1 VDDQQRFSHVS
12 REAQGIQHQ
21 SPLSPSFCQRAEEF
35 LAQGNA
41 EQAHALCREGVARY
55 PDYATGHLVLG
66 KTYEAL
72 GRYLDALI
80 EYEAVLRMVPDSQ
93 IARRRVEEI
102 GRRDAEAF
110 AQFVKKQ
117 QRVLGD
123 TKGGASL
130 EQYLAG
136 RPATLFTR
144 SRLPGPRPQRF
155 VTPTLAEIYAS
166 QGEYD
171 EAIEAY
177 HRLSEQRPANAARYA
192 ERIEELEALR
202 QAARESGTAGKDR
215 EDNE

>member
-1 VDDQQRFSHVS
+1 VEQGGQQR
-12 REAQGIQHQ
+12 A
-21 SPLSPSFCQRAEEF
+21 PLSPSFCQRAEAF
-35 LAQGNA
+35 LAQGKA

-72 GRYLDALI
+72 GRSLDALM

-93 IARRRVEEI
+93 IARSRVEEI

-110 AQFVKKQ
+110 ARYVKKQ

-123 TKGGASL
+123 TKGGPSL
-130 EQYLAG
+130 QEYLAD

-155 VTPTLAEIYAS
+155 VTQTLAEIYAS

-177 HRLSEQRPANAARYA
+177 RRLSEQRPANAARYG
-192 ERIEELEALR
+192 ERIKELEALQR
-202 QAARESGTAGKDR
+202 AARDGGTPGTDQ